1 MKTQDF
7 EELLES
13 VRQAGKIKRGEMQ
26 ASRRFVMA
34 EPDVAVIRKKYEMSQ
49 ESFASLMGI
58 SVATLQNWEQGR
70 RKPHGPARVLLTI
83 VDRQPEAILAAL
95 K

>member
-1 MKTQDF
+1 MNNHDF

-26 ASRRFVMA
+26 ASRRFVLD
-34 EPDVAVIRKKYEMSQ
+34 EPDVAVIRQKYEMSQ

-58 SVATLQNWEQGR
+58 SVSTLQNWEQGR

-83 VDRQPEAILAAL
+83 ADRQPEAILAAL
-95 K
+95 T

>member
-1 MKTQDF
+1 MKNHDF

-26 ASRRFVMA
+26 ASRRFVLD
-34 EPDVAVIRKKYEMSQ
+34 EPDVAVIRQKYEMSQ

-58 SVATLQNWEQGR
+58 SVSTLQNWEQGR

-83 VDRQPEAILAAL
+83 ADRQPEAILAAL
-95 K
+95 T